1 MAIKSR
7 RSTVITPA
15 SGVVN
20 IGGEFNAYS
29 LQAAGVNAQ
38 LNVRRLTDAS
48 TIIWTDIT
56 ITGDGA
62 VPFRIEMEEPDG
74 DIFVEVTGAGAT
86 CYCLHN

>member
-20 IGGEFNAYS
+20 IGREFNAYS
-29 LQAAGVNAQ
+29 LQASGGDAT
-38 LNVRRLTDAS
+38 LNVRRLAAGAA
-48 TIIWTDIT
+48 IIWTDIT
-56 ITGDGA
+56 INGDGA
-62 VPFRIEMEEPDG
+62 VPFRIEMEEPAG
-74 DIFVEVTGAGAT
+74 EIFVEVTGGSAT